1 MAEFH
6 PAGGTAPRRV
16 VLASNNENKIR
27 EIKAILEP
35 LGWVVLS
42 QEEAGIHVEPEETGL
57 TFEENS
63 LIKARAVMEAAGL
76 PAIADD
82 SGLEVDAL
90 DGGPGVHSARYG
102 GRSCPDD
109 QARNRLLLQNLE
121 GVPQGKR
128 RGRFV
133 SVITMATPEGDV
145 TLARGELAGE
155 ILFRPQGDGGFGYDP
170 LFYIPSEGCTMAQL
184 SPERKN
190 QISHRAAA
198 LEGFLERLT
207 DGEGC
212 GKPSMTQASHNTK
225 KSMR

>member
-1 MAEFH
+1 MEKLH
-6 PAGGTAPRRV
+6 PADRAAPRRV

-42 QEEAGIHVEPEETGL
+42 QRETGVHVEPEENGL

-109 QARNRLLLQNLE
+109 AARNRLLLRNLE
-121 GVPQGKR
+121 GVPQGQR
-128 RGRFV
+128 TGRFV

-155 ILFRPQGDGGFGYDP
+155 ILCRPQGDGGFGYDP

-190 QISHRAAA
+190 QISHRAVA
-198 LEGFLERLT
+198 LKKFIQTLT
-207 DGEGC
+207 EVNRYAD
-212 GKPSMTQASHNTK
+212 K
-225 KSMR
+225 